1 MIKELIEIAIEKKGN
16 KKKLGIELGFPEK
29 YATQRVNK
37 LIENQNFK
45 LDLFKKILS
54 SAELLDILDIS
65 IAAEHK
71 KLFEK

>member
-16 KKKLGIELGFPEK
+16 KKKLGIELGFPEE